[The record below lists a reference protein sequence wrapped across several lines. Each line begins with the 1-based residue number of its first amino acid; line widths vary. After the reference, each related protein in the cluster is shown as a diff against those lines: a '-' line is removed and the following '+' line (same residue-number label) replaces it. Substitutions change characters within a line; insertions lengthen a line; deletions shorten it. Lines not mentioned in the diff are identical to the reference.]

1 MSQVNKMSLNDMAA
15 LQLVLE
21 DVSVREL
28 LSSAME
34 GFASK
39 ENTHAQDNAD
49 LCSKAVHSFLN

>member
-1 MSQVNKMSLNDMAA
+1 MNKMSLNDMAA

-21 DVSVREL
+21 YVSVREL